1 MSLKPIRILYTI
13 PNFKT
18 AGSQNVLLSILRG
31 LDSEKFEAFIAV
43 EKFPEL
49 IPDDIPISNQIH
61 IQYTGKLKK
70 DVSQFL
76 QILKTHAI
84 DICHS
89 WDYKSTSVEVLTCR
103 LSGVKYLYTKK
114 NNAWSKRWL
123 LKSILANYIAYDN
136 PEMKSRFFH
145 AFYLRSKITFIP
157 HGVDLNKFSVK
168 ENQTSDVFNLCCI
181 GNIVANKNQKQ
192 IIEALLNLPN
202 DVHLN
207 LYGKEDEAY
216 KDQLVHFIE
225 ENHLQKRVSFKGF
238 VKNDDI
244 PQVLS
249 QQHIFVLSS
258 IQEGLPVSILEALAC
273 GVPVLSSNSGGGA
286 KYILKDEKG
295 GFIFNSTNEL
305 VEKIEIL
312 SNNKELYSKLKQE
325 AVENVKS
332 RFSLIKEI
340 NAYKN
345 LYLKLIGK

>member
-31 LDSEKFEAFIAV
+31 LDLERFQVFLAV
-43 EKFPEL
+43 EKFPEH
-49 IPDDIPISNQIH
+49 IPDDIPALNQIH
-61 IQYTGKLKK
+61 IQYTGKLLK
-70 DVSQFL
+70 DVTRFSK
-76 QILKTHAI
+76 ILKIHSI

-89 WDYKSTSVEVLTCR
+89 WDYKSTSVEVLACR
-103 LSGVKYLYTKK
+103 LTGVKYLYTKK

-123 LKSILANYIAYDN
+123 LKSMLASHIAYDN
-136 PEMKSRFFH
+136 PEMKPRFFN
-145 AFYLRSKITFIP
+145 ANYLKSKITFIP
-157 HGVDLNKFSVK
+157 HGVDLNKFGVE
-168 ENQTSDVFNLCCI
+168 ENQTDDVFNLCCI

-192 IIEALLNLPN
+192 IIEALVNLPN
-202 DVHLN
+202 NVHLN

-238 VKNDDI
+238 VRNDDI

-249 QQHIFVLSS
+249 QQHVFVLASM
-258 IQEGLPVSILEALAC
+258 QEGLPVSILEALAC

-286 KYILKDEKG
+286 KYILKVDKG
-295 GFIFNSTNEL
+295 GFIFNSTKEL
-305 VEKIEIL
+305 VEKIEML
-312 SNNKELYSKLKQE
+312 LNDKELYSKLKQE
-325 AVENVKS
+325 AIENVNS

-340 NAYKN
+340 DAYKK
-345 LYLKLIGK
+345 LYLKLVIK